1 MNWEREYIIQTYE
14 NAANNLRLN
23 SHRLINHTL
32 LKEFFSDCE
41 KLERSIDEM
50 KKITELAKLGVRLG
64 KSVEFTHS
72 VPQFIS
78 LSSAMKEQVNEL
90 IPIVREVL
98 DSFAPEELAAKLEQ
112 IKNSI
117 SKSVEADEANIE
129 KTNTTDVVVEVVN
142 LIRQV
147 DDYLNLCS
155 SGSLSSDD
163 KEKFVE
169 IVSKINSS
177 LNNFSRDLI
186 IEMKNIFNELFN
198 RIISRGFSYPEE
210 IEAMRA
216 CLIVTVA
223 ELKEKDVDVSQFIA
237 LARNSI
243 LGKEEE

>member
-169 IVSKINSS
+169 IVSKINSA

>member
-32 LKEFFSDCE
+32 LKEFLSDCE

-98 DSFAPEELAAKLEQ
+98 DGFAPEELASKLEA
-112 IKNSI
+112 IKNAI
-117 SKSVEADEANIE
+117 TGNDVKIE
-129 KTNTTDVVVEVVN
+129 NVNSTDAIVEVVN
-142 LIRQV
+142 LIREV

-155 SGSLSSDD
+155 AGSLSSDD

-169 IVSKINSS
+169 IVSKINSA

-186 IEMKNIFNELFN
+186 IEMKNIFIELFN
-198 RIISRGFSYPEE
+198 KIISRGFSYPEE

-243 LGKEEE
+243 LEKEEE

>member
-41 KLERSIDEM
+41 NLERSIDEM

-72 VPQFIS
+72 VPRFIE

-98 DSFAPEELAAKLEQ
+98 DSFAPEELAAKLES
-112 IKNSI
+112 IKNVVAGKKVKTEAK
-117 SKSVEADEANIE
+117 KS
-129 KTNTTDVVVEVVN
+129 TNTVVEVVN
-142 LIRQV
+142 LIREV

-155 SGSLSSDD
+155 AGSLSSDD

-169 IVSKINSS
+169 IVSKINSA

-186 IEMKNIFNELFN
+186 IEMKNIFIELFN

-223 ELKEKDVDVSQFIA
+223 ELKEKEVDVSQFIA

-243 LGKEEE
+243 LEKEEE